1 MFTCAKALGKVNNVS
16 HTSSFS
22 NPRKLKK
29 SNIYKAAKLF
39 VKLLYEAITSI
50 MSLL

>member
-16 HTSSFS
+16 HTSNFS
-22 NPRKLKK
+22 NPRKLK